1 MLEWRNRPGR
11 ISLDCCDGE
20 ALAWVAAPRD
30 LTGKDIRLLM
40 SRAVE
45 GSFPA
50 ARTES
55 PVQWLSDNGSIYTAL
70 ETRIH
75 AEQLALV
82 PLTTPARSPQFNRM
96 SEAFVNTMR
105 RDYIE
110 SAELWSAES
119 VMQQVPEWF
128 EDYNENAP
136 HSALGMKSPRKYK
149 AEKTR
154 SASL

>member
-1 MLEWRNRPGR
+1 VTL
-11 ISLDCCDGE
+11 E

-30 LTGKDIRLLM
+30 LTGEDIRLLM
-40 SRAVE
+40 SRSMEQRFVE
-45 GSFPA
+45 
-50 ARTES
+50 RTTEK
-55 PVQWLSDNGSIYTAL
+55 PIQWLSDNGGIYTAL

-75 AEQLALV
+75 AERLGLV
-82 PLTTPARSPQFNRM
+82 PVTTPARSPQSNGM

-110 SAELWSAES
+110 SAELWSAEH
-119 VMQQVPEWF
+119 VIAQLLAWF

-136 HSALGMKSPRKYK
+136 HSALGMKSPREYRV
-149 AEKTR
+149 EKTL